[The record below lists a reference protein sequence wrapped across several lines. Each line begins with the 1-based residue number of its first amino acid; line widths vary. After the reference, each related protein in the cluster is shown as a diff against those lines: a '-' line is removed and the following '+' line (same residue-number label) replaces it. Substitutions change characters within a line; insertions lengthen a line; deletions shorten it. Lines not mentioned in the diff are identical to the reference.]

1 MALPDASP
9 PEALHAEL
17 LAFLKSRT
25 GCSHTAQ
32 DLAQESL
39 LRGLGLARQAPVRH
53 WRGLLYR
60 IARNLLADLGRRR
73 VEAPPADTAGE
84 RDELPADAAHQ
95 PEAALLAR
103 QQLCQLAAAMEALP
117 PRCREALDLVRF
129 EGLSYREAAQ
139 RMGVSVNMVE
149 KHLIRAMR
157 SLGDALNGDV
167 AQAR

>member
-1 MALPDASP
+1 MASSHASP

-17 LAFLKSRT
+17 LAFLRSRT
-25 GCSHTAQ
+25 GCAHTAQ

-39 LRGLGLARQAPVRH
+39 LRGLGVAKRTPVQH

-60 IARNLLADLGRRR
+60 IARNLLADLGRQR
-73 VEAPPADTAGE
+73 VQTQPAEEAGGCGDAAADT
-84 RDELPADAAHQ
+84 AHQ

-103 QQLCQLAAAMEALP
+103 QQLQQLAAAIEVLP

-157 SLGDALNGDV
+157 ALGVALNGDV
-167 AQAR
+167 SETR